1 MPRYILHIQG
11 GQCGNQIAAM
21 SSIHLPACAKGRHGR
36 VLHDLGA
43 TIPPR
48 SDHTAAGSAPPQQG
62 HCRMRSSSTRT
73 PPDASSSAAT
83 VLVSISTWL
92 APPARTAASAGSIPG
107 PEPQVPGRQFY
118 RLPHSRLHELEQG
131 KQYVQVKIRWYSAR
145 PTTTS
150 FSPRFQAQADNP
162 SVSAPGMT
170 YVRPLHLCVH
180 NICKCHI

>member
-1 MPRYILHIQG
+1 LLLHSTYYFSDKLILQQHTLVYLIV
-11 GQCGNQIAAM
+11 NLNL
-21 SSIHLPACAKGRHGR
+21 SSHSQHPISLILFVYVHKLSVSPFASC
-36 VLHDLGA
+36 
-43 TIPPR
+43 
-48 SDHTAAGSAPPQQG
+48 
-62 HCRMRSSSTRT
+62 SSCWS
-73 PPDASSSAAT
+73 
-83 VLVSISTWL
+83 L
-92 APPARTAASAGSIPG
+92 ANGFSFVCCVA
-107 PEPQVPGRQFY
+107 
-118 RLPHSRLHELEQG
+118 ELEQG